1 MVMNQ
6 KVFGFEKLSQ
16 GKRHD
21 ETRGHLSAS
30 RPVTGSQLVLL
41 KSVKGRSGGDFQR
54 LSIFPPVSRLARGAK
69 VAALSC
75 NHVDMHK
82 DSIRDI
88 EATLHTQEAAR
99 FCIPSLQILAE
110 RLQAR
115 PVLDPDELDKADLPL
130 TCRGLL
136 LKLQGHA
143 PSACNQDDTGAE
155 WRLLPIGG
163 KGSDAWKTVS
173 ALDGGPAAEMAV
185 VLGSSRQE

>member
-82 DSIRDI
+82 
-88 EATLHTQEAAR
+88 EAAR